1 MRTADELLDIYLD
14 AVGANASLLLNIPPD
29 AHGRIAAPDCAS
41 LAELGT
47 KIQQIFA
54 GNVTEKAKITA
65 DSAIAQH
72 PITQAVDGMADTYW
86 QAAYGQEFDTITLK
100 FPKPQKVSCVVLG
113 EHLPTGQ
120 RIESGE
126 IWADGSKVSEFTVVG
141 HKRICRFAPV
151 EVLTLTIKITAS
163 RTEPTLRLLAV
174 YQ

>member
-1 MRTADELLDIYLD
+1 
-14 AVGANASLLLNIPPD
+14 
-29 AHGRIAAPDCAS
+29 
-41 LAELGT
+41 
-47 KIQQIFA
+47 
-54 GNVTEKAKITA
+54 
-65 DSAIAQH
+65 
-72 PITQAVDGMADTYW
+72 
-86 QAAYGQEFDTITLK
+86 LK